1 MCVNVCA
8 AKCSTAGKIR
18 LVQVKAAMQARWCI
32 LFLCSAEEKPATSA
46 GSGVVLLGKV
56 LREYELEDDQPYMYQ
71 LNSEPL
77 AWISPGFFFQ
87 AKAKQMTGAEPM
99 RAISLRRR
107 QRFR

>member
-32 LFLCSAEEKPATSA
+32 LFLCSAEEEPATSA

-56 LREYELEDDQPYMYQ
+56 LREYELEDDQQ
-71 LNSEPL
+71 RTVGLDFSGFL
-77 AWISPGFFFQ
+77 FPGKSS
-87 AKAKQMTGAEPM
+87 ANGAEPM